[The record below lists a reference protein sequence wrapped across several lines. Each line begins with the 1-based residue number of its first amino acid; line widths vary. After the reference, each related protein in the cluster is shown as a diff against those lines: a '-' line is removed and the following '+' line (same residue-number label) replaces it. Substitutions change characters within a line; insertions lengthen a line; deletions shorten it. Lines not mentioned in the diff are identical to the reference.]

1 MPLPRMHLQ
10 KPEQTVTATPKFIQ
24 LGNQAYADTYEKMRS
39 LVQADSFDD
48 EIWLLEHDAVFTLGT
63 AADPS
68 HVLNPGNIPIVQ
80 TDRGG
85 EVTFHGPGQLVI
97 YFLLDIKAKK
107 IGPKSL
113 VANLQNLI
121 KNILQHYSIESSFV
135 EGAPGVYV
143 GEKKIASIGL
153 RISKGRTYHGISL
166 NVDMDLEPFS
176 WINPCGYEGLEVTQ
190 ISHFDSNVTMEGVES
205 VATEELKKLF
215 K

>member
-1 MPLPRMHLQ
+1 M
-10 KPEQTVTATPKFIQ
+10 TATPKFIQ

-48 EIWLLEHDAVFTLGT
+48 EIWLLQHDAVFTLGT
-63 AADPS
+63 AADPA

-85 EVTFHGPGQLVI
+85 EVTYHGPGQLVI
-97 YFLLDIKAKK
+97 YFLLDIKTKK
-107 IGPKSL
+107 IGPKAL

-121 KNILQHYSIESSFV
+121 QNILQHYSIESSFV

-176 WINPCGYEGLEVTQ
+176 RINPCGYEGLEVTQ

-205 VATEELKKLF
+205 VAKEELKKLF

>member
-1 MPLPRMHLQ
+1 M
-10 KPEQTVTATPKFIQ
+10 TATPKFIQ

-39 LVQADSFDD
+39 LVKADSFDD

-68 HVLNPGNIPIVQ
+68 HVLNPGNIPIIQ

-97 YFLLDIKAKK
+97 YFLLDIKTKK
-107 IGPKSL
+107 IGPKVL

-121 KNILQHYSIESSFV
+121 QNILQHYSIESSFV

-176 WINPCGYEGLEVTQ
+176 RINPCGYEGLEVTQ

>member
-1 MPLPRMHLQ
+1 M
-10 KPEQTVTATPKFIQ
+10 TATPKFIQ

-48 EIWLLEHDAVFTLGT
+48 EIWLLQHDAVFTLGT
-63 AADPS
+63 AADPA

-85 EVTFHGPGQLVI
+85 EVTYHGPGQLVI
-97 YFLLDIKAKK
+97 YFLLDIKTKK
-107 IGPKSL
+107 IGPKAL

-121 KNILQHYSIESSFV
+121 QNILQHYSIESSFV

-176 WINPCGYEGLEVTQ
+176 RINPCGYEGLEVTQ

>member
-1 MPLPRMHLQ
+1 M
-10 KPEQTVTATPKFIQ
+10 TATPKFIQ

-39 LVQADSFDD
+39 LVKADSFDD

-97 YFLLDIKAKK
+97 YFLLDIKTKK
-107 IGPKSL
+107 IGPKAL

-121 KNILQHYSIESSFV
+121 QNILQHYSIESSFV

-143 GEKKIASIGL
+143 GEKKIASLGL

-176 WINPCGYEGLEVTQ
+176 RINPCGYEGLEVTQ

>member
-1 MPLPRMHLQ
+1 
-10 KPEQTVTATPKFIQ
+10 VTATPKFIQ

-39 LVQADSFDD
+39 LVKADSFDD

-68 HVLNPGNIPIVQ
+68 HVLNPGNIPIIQ

-97 YFLLDIKAKK
+97 YFLLDIKTKK
-107 IGPKSL
+107 IGPKAL

-121 KNILQHYSIESSFV
+121 QNILQHYSIESSFV

-176 WINPCGYEGLEVTQ
+176 RINPCGYEGLEVTQ

-205 VATEELKKLF
+205 VAKEELKKLF

>member
-1 MPLPRMHLQ
+1 
-10 KPEQTVTATPKFIQ
+10 VTATPKFIQ

-48 EIWLLEHDAVFTLGT
+48 QIWLLEHDAVFTLGT

-97 YFLLDIKAKK
+97 YFLLDIKTKK
-107 IGPKSL
+107 IGPKAL
-113 VANLQNLI
+113 VANLQTLI
-121 KNILQHYSIESSFV
+121 QNILQHYSIESSFI

-166 NVDMDLEPFS
+166 NVNMDLEPFS
-176 WINPCGYEGLEVTQ
+176 RINPCGYEGLEVTQ
-190 ISHFDSNVTMEGVES
+190 MIDFDSNITMEGVES
-205 VATEELKKLF
+205 VAKEEIKKIF
-215 K
+215 N

>member
-1 MPLPRMHLQ
+1 
-10 KPEQTVTATPKFIQ
+10 VTATPKFIQ

-39 LVQADSFDD
+39 LVKADSFDD

-68 HVLNPGNIPIVQ
+68 HVLNPGNIPIIQ

-107 IGPKSL
+107 IGPKAL

-121 KNILQHYSIESSFV
+121 QNILQHYSIESSFV

-176 WINPCGYEGLEVTQ
+176 RINPCGYEGLEVTQ
-190 ISHFDSNVTMEGVES
+190 VSQFDSNVTMDKVES